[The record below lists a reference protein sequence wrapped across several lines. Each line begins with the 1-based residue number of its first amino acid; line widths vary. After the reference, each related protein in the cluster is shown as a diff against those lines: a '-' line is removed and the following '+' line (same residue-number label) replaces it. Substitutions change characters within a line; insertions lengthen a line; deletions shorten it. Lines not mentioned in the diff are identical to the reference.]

1 MVMLAGGS
9 PFWKTRYTR
18 CLEAGLID
26 VLRTVET
33 LERADPDG
41 SLVPVR
47 DEVVAIAER
56 SFRGRAV
63 WRREMRLEAA
73 LNHAV
78 AATQLA
84 VMHDS
89 GRRSAVRDEVVAV
102 CIQGLGID
110 TSWIDG

>member
-1 MVMLAGGS
+1 MVMLAGGT
-9 PFWKTRYTR
+9 PFWKTRYIR
-18 CLEAGLID
+18 RLETGLID
-26 VLRTVET
+26 ILRMVET
-33 LERADPDG
+33 LEREDPEG

-47 DEVVAIAER
+47 DQVVAIAER

-89 GRRSAVRDEVVAV
+89 GPRSAVRDRVVAL
-102 CIQGLGID
+102 CIQGLEID